1 MGVAIHHTAI
11 VAPEATLGDDVI
23 IGPYA
28 IVEGD
33 VCIGDGTIVYPHAI
47 ILSGSRIGRKCKI
60 FPSAVIGAEPQ
71 DLRYSGTPTFVEIGD
86 RTTIR
91 EFATLNRAS
100 HTDATR
106 IGSDCLIMAYVH
118 VAHDCII
125 GDHVIIANAVQLGGH
140 VQIGD
145 WAVLGGGPKVHK
157 FCRIGKHAMVAAD
170 AMITKDVPPYALIGR
185 EPVKVEGIN
194 RIGLLRRGFAAED
207 IEALE
212 AFYSVAFFSGLNMSD
227 GIAEYRRRYPSL
239 NGIVAEVINFVEQ
252 SERGVYR

>member
-1 MGVAIHHTAI
+1 MNVIVHPTAI
-11 VAPEATLGDDVI
+11 VAADAQLGEGVT

-28 IVEGD
+28 IIEHD
-33 VCIGDGTIVYPHAI
+33 VVIGDETAIYPHAI
-47 ILSGSRIGRKCKI
+47 VLSGSRIGRQCKI
-60 FPSAVIGAEPQ
+60 FPGAVVGAEPQ
-71 DLRYSGTPTFVEIGD
+71 DLRYVGSPTIVEIGD
-86 RTTIR
+86 RTTVR

-100 HTDATR
+100 HTHATH

-118 VAHDCII
+118 VAHDCKV
-125 GDHVIIANAVQLGGH
+125 GNHVVIANAVQLGGH

-145 WAVLGGGPKVHK
+145 WAVLGGVAKVHQ

-170 AMITKDVPPYALIGR
+170 AMITKDVPSYALIGR
-185 EPVKVEGIN
+185 DPVKVEGIN
-194 RIGLLRRGFAAED
+194 RIGLQRRGFSQSE

-212 AFYSVAFFSGLNMSD
+212 AFYSIAFFSGLNMSD

-239 NGIVAEVINFVEQ
+239 DWIVAEVIEFVEQ